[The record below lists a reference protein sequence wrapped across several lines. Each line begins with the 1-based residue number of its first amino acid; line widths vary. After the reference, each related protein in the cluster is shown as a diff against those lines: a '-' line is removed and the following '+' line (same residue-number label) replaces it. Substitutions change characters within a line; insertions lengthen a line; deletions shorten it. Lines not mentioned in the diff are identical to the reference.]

1 MVDTR
6 FSDFAPK
13 SKFAT
18 EPLRFPLLP
27 LGDDESLGLRQG
39 GQHLLLDEGLQR
51 VHLRFPV
58 AQPFNGFLQ
67 IRVIGLVVGVVGLYL
82 YIVDQKTRELTST
95 VSPGRTTIVKAGEVS
110 DLTVSYKGEPIE
122 TDVSAVQV
130 QIWNEGRENIRQNH
144 MHEPMVIS
152 TVNGAAIL
160 EAKILRHTRPE
171 KPKIVGLKVDD
182 ESQKDRGRIGVTWNI
197 LEYRDGGIVQLIIKG
212 KPEVN
217 VKAEAMVED
226 QQAIHEAIPL
236 HPARKHVMMM
246 SLVILPMI
254 TWLVVAMW
262 LRARREGIQDR
273 FIRRGMP
280 VVAVAGFALLAL
292 ILYRLL
298 TEFSSPPPLA
308 F

>member
-1 MVDTR
+1 
-6 FSDFAPK
+6 
-13 SKFAT
+13 
-18 EPLRFPLLP
+18 
-27 LGDDESLGLRQG
+27 
-39 GQHLLLDEGLQR
+39 
-51 VHLRFPV
+51 
-58 AQPFNGFLQ
+58 
-67 IRVIGLVVGVVGLYL
+67 VGLYL